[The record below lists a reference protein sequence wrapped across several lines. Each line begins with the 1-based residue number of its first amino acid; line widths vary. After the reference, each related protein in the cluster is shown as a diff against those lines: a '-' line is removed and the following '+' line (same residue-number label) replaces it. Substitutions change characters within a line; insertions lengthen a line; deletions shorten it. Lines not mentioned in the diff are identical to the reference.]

1 MYIFTNVFHNAGETL
16 MHIAASMPD
25 GVLIVKYLLREYR
38 EVYDKVLLVKNNRGD
53 IPLEVAGATK
63 VG

>member
-1 MYIFTNVFHNAGETL
+1 MYTFTNVFHNAGETL

-38 EVYDKVLLVKNNRGD
+38 DVCNTMLLVKNNRGVT
-53 IPLEVAGATK
+53 PLQEAGGTK
-63 VG
+63 V

>member
-1 MYIFTNVFHNAGETL
+1 

-38 EVYDKVLLVKNNRGD
+38 DACDTMLLVKNNGGVT
-53 IPLEVAGATK
+53 PLQEAGGTK
-63 VG
+63 V

>member
-16 MHIAASMPD
+16 MHIATSMPD

-38 EVYDKVLLVKNNRGD
+38 DVCNTMLLVKNNRGVT
-53 IPLEVAGATK
+53 PLQEAGGTK
-63 VG
+63 V